1 MAVVDA
7 LENYE
12 GGMAFLCFLIVSLKK
27 GWLELYIVFFLIIIF
42 LIFSQGFC

>member
-27 GWLELYIVFFLIIIF
+27 GWLELYIVFFF
-42 LIFSQGFC
+42 NYYFFNF